1 MVNREQ
7 RDGSF
12 TKRKEAQRWKGVR
25 GEKQGIKKKLCH
37 VCGSTPWDECN
48 HYLLHRYT
56 NKIKMNNKNLKFK
69 INDSAGCV
77 SMELYLYPHINIH
90 SCTHIH
96 IILYIHEFT
105 LAYIN
110 VPTHT

>member
-56 NKIKMNNKNLKFK
+56 NKKNNKNLKFK

-96 IILYIHEFT
+96 IILYLHEFT
-105 LAYIN
+105 LVYIN